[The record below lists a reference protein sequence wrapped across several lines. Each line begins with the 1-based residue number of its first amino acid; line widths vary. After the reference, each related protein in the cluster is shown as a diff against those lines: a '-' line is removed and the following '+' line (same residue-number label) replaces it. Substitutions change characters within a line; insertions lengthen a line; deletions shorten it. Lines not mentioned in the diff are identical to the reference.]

1 MVALLR
7 AVVALP
13 ATVVTLVV
21 IVVIVV
27 VVVPMAKEMKVV
39 YPILIVDPNSAGT
52 APEIPVFWL
61 MAV

>member
-13 ATVVTLVV
+13 AAVVTLVV

-27 VVVPMAKEMKVV
+27 VVVPMAKVMKVV
-39 YPILIVDPNSAGT
+39 YPILIVDPNLAGT
-52 APEIPVFWL
+52 APEIPVFRL

>member
-1 MVALLR
+1 MVALPR

-13 ATVVTLVV
+13 AAVVTLVV

-52 APEIPVFWL
+52 APEIPFSG
-61 MAV
+61 